1 MDLDKRIEM
10 VEKRIAR
17 VEANTKMPAD
27 LKAHRLTRLNARLDN
42 LKAKK

>member
-10 VEKRIAR
+10 VEKRIAK
-17 VEANTKMPAD
+17 VEANTKMPEQQ
-27 LKAHRLTRLNARLDN
+27 KAHRLTRLNTRLDN